1 VDFLSADSLPWLQDS
16 QQRLRAAWAA
26 QRLPHSLLLLSVPGL
41 GAEHLAN
48 WITALALCESDEPR
62 PCGACAACL
71 LLRAD
76 SHPDSHRVRIEE
88 DAHQIKVDQ
97 VRTLIES
104 LSLKSYRGGF
114 KVGVIEGAEALNA
127 NGANAFLKTLEEP
140 TANTV
145 LIMIARPN
153 HRLPATI
160 ASRCLRMTLQ
170 PPSADMAAA
179 WLRAQGSAN
188 AAASARASEP
198 ANDPGGNRPGAVTG
212 AATARSWD
220 AALALAGGAPL
231 LALEMDVS
239 AIAALDADM
248 QESLRQVS
256 AGTVDVTLLAEH
268 WLKSDPGLR
277 VTWLENWITRR
288 VHAALGGAF
297 SHQSA
302 EPVRLPAALLKPKI
316 RALFELLDA
325 ARDLRRLAST
335 GMNQQLALEALLL
348 GGRTA
353 LAK

>member
-1 VDFLSADSLPWLQDS
+1 MDFLSADSLPWLQDS

-48 WITALALCESDEPR
+48 WIAALALCESDAPR

-170 PPSADMAAA
+170 APSADMAA
-179 WLRAQGSAN
+179 
-188 AAASARASEP
+188 
-198 ANDPGGNRPGAVTG
+198 D
-212 AATARSWD
+212 
-220 AALALAGGAPL
+220 
-231 LALEMDVS
+231 
-239 AIAALDADM
+239 
-248 QESLRQVS
+248 
-256 AGTVDVTLLAEH
+256 
-268 WLKSDPGLR
+268 
-277 VTWLENWITRR
+277 
-288 VHAALGGAF
+288 
-297 SHQSA
+297 
-302 EPVRLPAALLKPKI
+302 
-316 RALFELLDA
+316 
-325 ARDLRRLAST
+325 
-335 GMNQQLALEALLL
+335 
-348 GGRTA
+348 
-353 LAK
+353 